1 MVDEM
6 KKIRSALARVN
17 ETKLKA
23 YSDKDKV
30 LIMIQ
35 DAPEEL
41 RRLANALEKI
51 NVTEIAKA
59 WLSGEPNYGFRLSAP
74 GLGAQWQRYTITWK
88 SYESK
93 PYDPA
98 ANPDGP
104 RLVIHQLPK

>member
-51 NVTEIAKA
+51 NVTEIQALVAYKS
-59 WLSGEPNYGFRLSAP
+59 LAP
-74 GLGAQWQRYTITWK
+74 GDKRQGK
-88 SYESK
+88 GKGKKK
-93 PYDPA
+93 PAKKD
-98 ANPDGP
+98 
-104 RLVIHQLPK
+104 KKT

>member
-51 NVTEIAKA
+51 NVTEIQALVAYKSLATGEKRQGREKGKKKPAKK
-59 WLSGEPNYGFRLSAP
+59 G
-74 GLGAQWQRYTITWK
+74 K
-88 SYESK
+88 K
-93 PYDPA
+93 
-98 ANPDGP
+98 
-104 RLVIHQLPK
+104 K